1 MLLRRFIDNVKQ
13 QSWFAVG
20 LDVLVVIV
28 GIFVG
33 LQVTAWNNERANK
46 ATEIEYLLAIKKD
59 LTADIESIKIIQR
72 TNERKLAVFQQNIT
86 LLLTSGSDAEIATAF
101 AANIYQFARFRIFR
115 QSRAAYDNLT
125 DVHSIEL
132 IKAKALR
139 NYIAEYYYKN
149 YLITEGTQTQLAK
162 VSRSF
167 AQTLLPKIMNGDTLG
182 LLFEQENNWP
192 KNSVISVEDKKHL
205 LSTVYLLQNYVLSQN
220 EILNSFNHDA
230 GEIASAIEIYIS
242 GGADIMPD
250 KASETKT

>member
-1 MLLRRFIDNVKQ
+1 MLVRRFIDNVKQ

-59 LTADIESIKIIQR
+59 LTADIEIIKSIER
-72 TNERKLAVFQQNIT
+72 TNERKLAVFQQTIT
-86 LLLTSGSDAEIATAF
+86 LLLANSSDAEIATAF
-101 AANIYQFARFRIFR
+101 AANFDRFGRFGFFR
-115 QSRAAYDNLT
+115 QSRTAYDNLT

-139 NYIAEYYYKN
+139 NHIAEYYYKN
-149 YLITEGTQTQLAK
+149 YQFTEGTQTQVAR

-167 AQTLLPKIMNGDTLG
+167 AQTFLPKIMNGDTLA
-182 LLFEQENNWP
+182 LIFEQENNWP
-192 KNSVISVEDKKHL
+192 KNSVISVEDKKQL

-220 EILNSFNHDA
+220 ETLNSFSLDA
-230 GEIASAIEIYIS
+230 GEIASAIEKYIS
-242 GGADIMPD
+242 GGADMMPD
-250 KASETKT
+250 TASETKT